1 MHPRSCCVEE
11 KHAERL
17 SQGQGILALAVEGV
31 VDAVSQG
38 SGSLFIF
45 LVQNIGRMCLR
56 PGGGRAP
63 FGQPGIVPQL
73 VLTTESMAVVRSHRA
88 ITQGGCAT
96 KSRQLGCKGIQTRHQ
111 LGCASAKTKF
121 ALAPTY
127 LGFNRL
133 RGGW

>member
-45 LVQNIGRMCLR
+45 LVPDIGRRCLR
-56 PGGGRAP
+56 PGGGSAP

-73 VLTTESMAVVRSHRA
+73 VLTT
-88 ITQGGCAT
+88 
-96 KSRQLGCKGIQTRHQ
+96 
-111 LGCASAKTKF
+111 
-121 ALAPTY
+121 
-127 LGFNRL
+127 
-133 RGGW
+133 